1 MLLFVQF
8 DSLLWGKHIGEDGP
22 AARLARVLDDFPSV
36 ELVMIRWAIGP
47 IRDMEEVR
55 GELPELGERI
65 KYLAHR
71 PVRSDVFP
79 EREITSTLRRMKQIY
94 WAAVVH
100 ERLAGGYIRTAQSSG
115 APLVLCRRAFDDEA
129 ADRLRVA
136 LERVTS
142 TEAFVSADHGFCKAK
157 EAVCVS

>member
-1 MLLFVQF
+1 MLLFF
-8 DSLLWGKHIGEDGP
+8 DFGRLLWGHTIGEHGP
-22 AARLARVLDDFPSV
+22 AARLARVLDDFPLV
-36 ELVMIRWAIGP
+36 ELVMIRWTVGTLRSI
-47 IRDMEEVR
+47 DDVR
-55 GELPELGERI
+55 GEAPELSDHLQH
-65 KYLAHR
+65 LAHR
-71 PVRSDVFP
+71 PIRADAYP
-79 EREITSTLRRMKQIY
+79 EREITSPLRRMKQIY

-136 LERVTS
+136 LERVAS

-157 EAVCVS
+157 EAVCAS

>member
-8 DSLLWGKHIGEDGP
+8 DRLLWGKHIGEDGP
-22 AARLARVLDDFPSV
+22 AARLARVLDEFPTV

-65 KYLAHR
+65 KHLAHR

-136 LERVTS
+136 LERVAS
-142 TEAFVSADHGFCKAK
+142 TEAFVSADHGFFKAK
-157 EAVCVS
+157 ETACVS

>member
-8 DSLLWGKHIGEDGP
+8 DRLLWGKHIGEDGP
-22 AARLARVLDDFPSV
+22 AARLARVLDDFPTV
-36 ELVMIRWAIGP
+36 ELVLIRWAIGP

-55 GELPELGERI
+55 GELPELGHRI
-65 KYLAHR
+65 KHLSHR
-71 PVRSDVFP
+71 PIRSDVFH
-79 EREITSTLRRMKQIY
+79 EREITGTLRRLKQIY

-100 ERLAGGYIRTAQSSG
+100 ERLAGGYIRTAQNSG

-136 LERVTS
+136 LQRVVS
-142 TEAFVSADHGFCKAK
+142 TEAFVSADHGFSRTK
-157 EAVCVS
+157 EAACAS